1 LIKLVTSGRERLY
14 VPIAYLY
21 HTSHK
26 HVLHTEAHNH
36 PQDFRGQSLADFLN
50 TFLLVA
56 TSIIAVIIGF
66 TAQDIY
72 KTLYVGL
79 SGTVLTFILV
89 VPQWPFYNRKP
100 EQWLPPRV
108 QKASASRPVDLGGVQ
123 IEVDGKRVG

>member
-1 LIKLVTSGRERLY
+1 MDALLDQARDIWEGE
-14 VPIAYLY
+14 I
-21 HTSHK
+21 
-26 HVLHTEAHNH
+26 
-36 PQDFRGQSLADFLN
+36 DFRGQSLADFLN
-50 TFLLVA
+50 TFLL
-56 TSIIAVIIGF
+56 IASGVIALIVGF

-100 EQWLPPRV
+100 EPWLPARV
-108 QKASASRPVDLGGVQ
+108 QKASAARPVDLGGVQ

>member
-1 LIKLVTSGRERLY
+1 MDALLDQARDIWEGE
-14 VPIAYLY
+14 I
-21 HTSHK
+21 
-26 HVLHTEAHNH
+26 
-36 PQDFRGQSLADFLN
+36 DFRGQSLADFLN